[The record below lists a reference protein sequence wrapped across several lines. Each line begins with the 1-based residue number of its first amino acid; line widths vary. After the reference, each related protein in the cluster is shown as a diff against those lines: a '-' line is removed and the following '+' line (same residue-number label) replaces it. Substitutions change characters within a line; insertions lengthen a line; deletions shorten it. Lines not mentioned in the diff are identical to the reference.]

1 MKQLITAEVV
11 RARHAAGE
19 KCIAVTR
26 LGHIVTP
33 EARTVADELG
43 VAIQM
48 QEDGNVA
55 KAACAKPAGNTPAAA
70 ADADIDKIRAEVL
83 ARLPDGAA
91 SPQLVDQLI
100 EKMVAER
107 KAAAAAPATSAAT
120 MLPYEFD
127 RMPGGIKRIKGNS
140 LRMGIF
146 EGAGEEN
153 QVGIVDVVT
162 SEDGSSIAAGFM
174 SWENCFFPWTLTY
187 DEVNIVL
194 EGELHVRCDGQTLV
208 AKAGDVF
215 FIPENSSI
223 EFGTPTHVR
232 MMYVAYPANWSE

>member
-33 EARTVADELG
+33 EAHTVADELG

-55 KAACAKPAGNTPAAA
+55 NVACARPAGDKSAAA
-70 ADADIDKIRAEVL
+70 ADTDMDKIRAEVL

-107 KAAAAAPATSAAT
+107 KAAANAPAAGANT
-120 MLPYEFD
+120 LPYEFE

-140 LRMGIF
+140 LRMGVF

-194 EGELHVRCDGQTLV
+194 EGELHIRCDGQTLV
-208 AKAGDVF
+208 AKPGDVF